1 MVSVQQPRMEEGTL
15 LSGDSDSK
23 DGTEG
28 NSDPG
33 KIWLQSCDPVSQAH
47 LGKDHQEGPL
57 GSEDHSQK
65 PGIREELQAIHRNC
79 QSSTDAACVQISMIF
94 LAKES
99 PSEFQF
105 LSHSITLC
113 SPG

>member
-1 MVSVQQPRMEEGTL
+1 MEEGTL

-28 NSDPG
+28 SSDPG

-65 PGIREELQAIHRNC
+65 PGIGGAAGHSQELPVFH
-79 QSSTDAACVQISMIF
+79 
-94 LAKES
+94 
-99 PSEFQF
+99 
-105 LSHSITLC
+105 
-113 SPG
+113 

>member
-1 MVSVQQPRMEEGTL
+1 MEEGTL

-28 NSDPG
+28 SSDPG

-57 GSEDHSQK
+57 GSGDTARSLES
-65 PGIREELQAIHRNC
+65 EELQAIHRNC

-94 LAKES
+94 LAALRDHPQS
-99 PSEFQF
+99 FSF
-105 LSHSITLC
+105 
-113 SPG
+113 